1 MIRPVIGTVAT
12 RVVITLAN
20 LLLVALAGRMLGAEG
35 LGAIGLLVL
44 GITFVLIMAH
54 LVGGGGLVYVL
65 PRLGAGAVLMPSYAW
80 TLLTGGAALVV
91 FTLVPLA
98 PDGLAL
104 HVVGLA
110 FLQALNSIHLN
121 ILVAR
126 QRIGTQNALLVMQSL
141 VQLVMVA
148 VLFQMEGATL
158 IDYVEAT
165 YIAHGLTVITSA
177 FYALRGNLLA
187 STAAM
192 RGGFLALLKQGG
204 TGQVANLFQLMNY
217 RAAYYLI
224 EAYRGTAAL
233 GVYSVAMQLAEGSWL
248 VPKSI
253 GGVLYSKVSNLEEE
267 RRQVQLTVI
276 LFKVA
281 VVFGLLCTVVLIL
294 LPDVVYSSIFGPEVQ
309 GLRPILLLI
318 APGLV
323 AMSGSQ
329 VLSHFLSG
337 TGRIAQ
343 NLIGS
348 GLGMVATLILGWA
361 LVPVLGVQGAALTAS
376 VAYSTS
382 LIYQLIVFL
391 RLTMIPASELLPH
404 AGDVRKA
411 RSLWYIHKSKRA
423 EAGSYI

>member
-20 LLLVALAGRMLGAEG
+20 LILVALAGRMLGAEG
-35 LGAIGLLVL
+35 LGNIGLLVL
-44 GITFVLIMAH
+44 GITFILIMAH
-54 LVGGGGLVYVL
+54 LVGGGGLVYVV
-65 PRLGAGAVLMPSYAW
+65 PRSGTGAVLLPSYAW
-80 TLLTGGAALVV
+80 ALLTGTVALVV
-91 FTLVPLA
+91 FSAVPLA
-98 PDGLAL
+98 PEGLAV

-126 QRIGTQNALLVMQSL
+126 QRIGLQNALLVMQSL
-141 VQLVMVA
+141 VQVIMVA
-148 VLFQMEGATL
+148 VLFQMEEATL
-158 IDYVEAT
+158 MDYVQAT
-165 YIAHGLTVITSA
+165 YIAHGLTAITSA
-177 FYALRGNLLA
+177 YYALRGELLA
-187 STAAM
+187 SPAVM
-192 RGGFLALLKQGG
+192 RAGFLALLKQGG
-204 TGQVANLFQLMNY
+204 IGQLANLFQLMNY

-224 EAYRGTAAL
+224 EAFRGTAAL

-253 GGVLYSKVSNLEEE
+253 GGVLYSKVSNLEEA

-281 VVFGLLCTVVLIL
+281 VIFGLLCTVVLLL
-294 LPDVVYSSIFGPEVQ
+294 LPDTVYSTIFGPEVQ
-309 GLRPILLLI
+309 GLRPILLMI

-348 GLGMVATLILGWA
+348 GLGMLATVILGWA

-382 LIYQLIVFL
+382 LVYQLIVFL
-391 RLTMIPASELLPH
+391 RLTKVPVGELLPH

>member
-1 MIRPVIGTVAT
+1 
-12 RVVITLAN
+12 
-20 LLLVALAGRMLGAEG
+20 
-35 LGAIGLLVL
+35 
-44 GITFVLIMAH
+44 
-54 LVGGGGLVYVL
+54 
-65 PRLGAGAVLMPSYAW
+65 
-80 TLLTGGAALVV
+80 
-91 FTLVPLA
+91 
-98 PDGLAL
+98 
-104 HVVGLA
+104 
-110 FLQALNSIHLN
+110 
-121 ILVAR
+121 
-126 QRIGTQNALLVMQSL
+126 
-141 VQLVMVA
+141 
-148 VLFQMEGATL
+148 
-158 IDYVEAT
+158 
-165 YIAHGLTVITSA
+165 
-177 FYALRGNLLA
+177 
-187 STAAM
+187 
-192 RGGFLALLKQGG
+192 LLKQGG
-204 TGQVANLFQLMNY
+204 IGQVANLFQLMNY

-224 EAYRGTAAL
+224 EAFRGTAAL

-294 LPDVVYSSIFGPEVQ
+294 LPDAVYSTIFGPEVQ

-337 TGRIAQ
+337 TGRIVQ

-391 RLTMIPASELLPH
+391 RLTRIPASELLPH

>member
-20 LLLVALAGRMLGAEG
+20 LILVALAGRMLGADG
-35 LGAIGLLVL
+35 LGNIGLLVL

-65 PRLGAGAVLMPSYAW
+65 PRVGTGAVLMPSYAW
-80 TLLTGGAALVV
+80 ALLTGGAALVG
-91 FTLVPLA
+91 FTLLPLA
-98 PDGLAL
+98 PEGLAV

-126 QRIGTQNALLVMQSL
+126 ERIGLQNTLLVVQSL
-141 VQLVMVA
+141 VQVIMVA
-148 VLFQMEGATL
+148 VLFQVEGATL
-158 IDYVEAT
+158 NDYVQAT

-177 FYALRGNLLA
+177 FHALRGNLLA
-187 STAAM
+187 SSAAM
-192 RGGFLALLKQGG
+192 RTGFLALLKQGG
-204 TGQVANLFQLMNY
+204 IGQVANLFQLMNY

-224 EAYRGTAAL
+224 EAFRGTAAL

-281 VVFGLLCTVVLIL
+281 VVFGLLCTVMLIL
-294 LPDVVYSSIFGPEVQ
+294 LPDAAYSTIFGPEVR

-337 TGRIAQ
+337 TGRIVQ

-348 GLGMVATLILGWA
+348 GLGMVATVILGWA

-391 RLTMIPASELLPH
+391 RLTRIPASELLPH